1 MDELRMPIK
10 RENMRAAMADKE
22 RKARVMLRMT
32 DMAIEIERAEARF
45 DRVMRGALSE
55 LVNRR
60 KI

>member
-10 RENMRAAMADKE
+10 RENMRSAIADKE

-32 DMAIEIERAEARF
+32 DMAIEIERTEARF
-45 DRVMRGALSE
+45 DRVMRGALRE

-60 KI
+60 KL